1 MYHHGKNIAR
11 TAKAALNKCPGK
23 SSLNVM
29 FSCLSRLSRLSR
41 LSSLSSKPYVND
53 SVLYV
58 DIERLGQLKNCYL
71 HKIGMNSWFI
81 STCISTWVITL
92 ICHNQWH
99 LSFFKSEMK
108 IVLFRLLTT
117 AMKRHSCEVIW
128 KDHYKDL
135 GTLKGC
141 VNPLHLPQLFAF
153 Q

>member
-41 LSSLSSKPYVND
+41 LSSLSSKPYVNG

-117 AMKRHSCEVIW
+117 AACHEKAFMW
-128 KDHYKDL
+128 
-135 GTLKGC
+135 G
-141 VNPLHLPQLFAF
+141 HLERSLQGPGNSERLC
-153 Q
+153 